1 MADKKSIL
9 EEALLDI
16 NKIQEALN
24 TNTKELLYSN
34 RRLTKD
40 IVQLML

>member
-16 NKIQEALN
+16 KNINKQGFARQTIDFQ
-24 TNTKELLYSN
+24 
-34 RRLTKD
+34 
-40 IVQLML
+40 